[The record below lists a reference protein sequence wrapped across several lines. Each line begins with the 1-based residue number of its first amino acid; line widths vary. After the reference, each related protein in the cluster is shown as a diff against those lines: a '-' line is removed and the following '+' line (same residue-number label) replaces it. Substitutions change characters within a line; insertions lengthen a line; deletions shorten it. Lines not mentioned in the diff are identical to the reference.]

1 MLLALSL
8 LAAVHSAPAT
18 DSITGDW
25 VIKGDVVGNPVN
37 ATCALKQS
45 GTALSGSCVGEK
57 GDAHTITGQVAA
69 GTITFQYES
78 DYQGDPIVVIYT
90 AKLDTPTKMKG
101 TIFVKPFDAS
111 GTFTAEPAPAK

>member
-8 LAAVHSAPAT
+8 LAAIHSAPAT
-18 DSITGDW
+18 DSITGNW

-37 ATCALKQS
+37 ATCEMKQS

-57 GDAHTITGQVAA
+57 GDAHPMTGQVTL

-78 DYQGDPIVVIYT
+78 EYQGDAITVIYT

-101 TIFVKPFDAS
+101 TILVKPFDAN